1 MNKIR
6 IPIEQYSFI
15 ELDFEGSAE
24 DTLNEYRRLT
34 QMATGGVGMDTKD
47 FNKVIDQLIE
57 KQSIEGD
64 PGMVESMNIEQ
75 QTLLQAI
82 KRSQARI
89 KSKLN

>member
-34 QMATGGVGMDTKD
+34 KMATGGVGMDTKD
-47 FNKVIDQLIE
+47 FNKILDEYLTT
-57 KQSIEGD
+57 KSISGD
-64 PGMVESMNIEQ
+64 PGLMESMNIEQ
-75 QTLLQAI
+75 QGIIQAI
-82 KRSQARI
+82 KRSLKRI
-89 KSKLN
+89 N